1 MSKTGRNDLCHC
13 GSGQKFKKC
22 HGAKGATGGGG
33 NLMLI
38 LVGAAIL
45 AAIVVGIT
53 SFTGEP
59 AAGARQVWS
68 TEHGHYHSA
77 TGGEIP

>member
-1 MSKTGRNDLCHC
+1 MGKPGRNDLCHC
-13 GSGQKFKKC
+13 GSGKKYKKC
-22 HGAKGATGGGG
+22 HGEKAAAASG
-33 NLMLI
+33 NLMLV
-38 LVGAAIL
+38 LVGAAII

-59 AAGARQVWS
+59 AAGPRQVWS

>member
-1 MSKTGRNDLCHC
+1 MSKPGRNDVCHC
-13 GSGQKFKKC
+13 GSGKKFKKC
-22 HGAKGATGGGG
+22 HGAQTSSGASG
-33 NLMLI
+33 NIMLL
-38 LVGAAIL
+38 LVGAAVL

-59 AAGARQVWS
+59 AAGAQQVWS

-77 TGGEIP
+77 TGGEVP

>member
-1 MSKTGRNDLCHC
+1 MGKPGRNDLCRC
-13 GSGQKFKKC
+13 GSGKKFKKC
-22 HGAKGATGGGG
+22 HGENTAAAGG
-33 NLMLI
+33 NLMLL
-38 LVGAAIL
+38 LVGAAII

-59 AAGARQVWS
+59 ATGAQQVWS

-77 TGGEIP
+77 TGGEVP